1 MRHCV
6 SLLSARV
13 IPGHQLADHSVDRRM
28 ILLCFMAPVIGT
40 GGAFGA
46 WLLLKSIAIATNA
59 FWFGRL
65 SAQEVE
71 ITDAAVGLAILD
83 IPVLGSLIIGVLAR
97 FGSETD
103 WKTVVVEESV

>member
-65 SAQEVE
+65 SAQEGE
-71 ITDAAVGLAILD
+71 ITDRSEERRVGKEGVSTVRARGS
-83 IPVLGSLIIGVLAR
+83 PVHLKNKQR
-97 FGSETD
+97 TD
-103 WKTVVVEESV
+103 S

>member
-1 MRHCV
+1 MVTATAEIYTYGHIL
-6 SLLSARV
+6 SLHDALPIFLSARV

-71 ITDAAVGLAILD
+71 ITDE
-83 IPVLGSLIIGVLAR
+83 IGRSSCRERVCQY
-97 FGSETD
+97 
-103 WKTVVVEESV
+103 V